1 MIDTDN
7 EQAISAK
14 LLADGAEYSLKA
26 GAHVSGD
33 GNKKKY
39 EPILEYKYPEAAKS
53 ERAWIGRKGAAK
65 GGRTQQSSVGVTG
78 LCLRLKLNTFTTGVR
93 RLHI

>member
-1 MIDTDN
+1 MYTNNAYSLFSGHVIDTES

-14 LLADGAEYSLKA
+14 FLSDGEEYSFKA

-33 GNKKKY
+33 ANRKKY
-39 EPILEYKYPEAAKS
+39 EPLLEYKYPESGKS

-65 GGRTQQSSVGVTG
+65 GGRPQQSTLGVTG
-78 LCLRLKLNTFTTGVR
+78 
-93 RLHI
+93 